1 MTSSNPSQED
11 VSLIQLAR
19 NSIEVPEID
28 QALDFL
34 VTLLLSPDA
43 GTFRNRFQWRFR
55 RKFQEITAPVMAKS
69 AEDTMFYRYSRL
81 IALNE
86 VGGDPGRFGADA
98 NDFHARFAQRT
109 RNWPHAMLASST
121 HDTKRA
127 EDARA
132 RLLALTGMAE
142 DWHAML
148 SDRPYLFG
156 EAATLD
162 RNELYLLLQSII
174 GAWPLELLFGK
185 PSDASFADFRD
196 RIAAFLVKA
205 LRETKRKT
213 SWSAPNAC
221 YEKTFI
227 EKATQLLDPDSRF
240 VEIFR
245 PFVRRLAIRGVLIR
259 ASREL
264 FSSAP
269 CPALETSI
277 RGQNFGIFLWSNPD
291 NRRPVNYKSRIAGIQ
306 ANAPLSATMRDW
318 QSGHLKQYCI
328 RRLLADRRADP
339 DLYAFGSYQPLI
351 PQDSGTNLHRFSP
364 RSSAVHAVCRS
375 IAQISGKI
383 ARGHALPR
391 ERDH

>member
-1 MTSSNPSQED
+1 
-11 VSLIQLAR
+11 
-19 NSIEVPEID
+19 
-28 QALDFL
+28 
-34 VTLLLSPDA
+34 
-43 GTFRNRFQWRFR
+43 
-55 RKFQEITAPVMAKS
+55 
-69 AEDTMFYRYSRL
+69 MFYRYSRL

-148 SDRPYLFG
+148 SDRPILIRRGCHIGPKRTLSSPAVDYRRM
-156 EAATLD
+156 AT
-162 RNELYLLLQSII
+162 RAS
-174 GAWPLELLFGK
+174 FGK

-227 EKATQLLDPDSRF
+227 EKATQLLDPQS
-240 VEIFR
+240 
-245 PFVRRLAIRGVLIR
+245 LRGNI
-259 ASREL
+259 
-264 FSSAP
+264 
-269 CPALETSI
+269 
-277 RGQNFGIFLWSNPD
+277 
-291 NRRPVNYKSRIAGIQ
+291 
-306 ANAPLSATMRDW
+306 
-318 QSGHLKQYCI
+318 
-328 RRLLADRRADP
+328 
-339 DLYAFGSYQPLI
+339 
-351 PQDSGTNLHRFSP
+351 
-364 RSSAVHAVCRS
+364 
-375 IAQISGKI
+375 
-383 ARGHALPR
+383 
-391 ERDH
+391 